1 MRPTNTINVV
11 LSIAMFII
19 PGSAFGGL
27 NRWSLSEVTFS
38 DGGTAEGFF
47 DLDGGVVENWRITV
61 AGGNEALFP
70 EFTYSPANS
79 TVSRVLVAAW
89 APEPTFFFRDSA
101 SVREL
106 RITPAAP
113 LADEGGTVDLDLET
127 GGGGS
132 GGVECFNCGPA
143 RTITG
148 GSLVAG
154 SAEETLLFPQFGNGG
169 GLISELVLANTTALE
184 ASLRVEFRDGEGVP
198 MDVGISEAPLGAGA
212 PTGIFSSIDFALPPF
227 GTVTIPTDGLGNEPS
242 AGSVVVL
249 SDRRVGGV
257 VRFSIAGVGI
267 AGVGASP
274 PLTEFIVPV
283 RRKAGVINTGLALR
297 NAVST
302 PVRIEMTL
310 ARQDGTVAPHGSE
323 TIDDFAGSG
332 QLARFIDEL
341 FPDADTD
348 DFKGSVRVEI
358 FGGSVAAT
366 ALELG
371 GEPGQFTTLPVINLL
386 GP

>member
-1 MRPTNTINVV
+1 VPPATGKPFFKATYEIM
-11 LSIAMFII
+11 
-19 PGSAFGGL
+19 
-27 NRWSLSEVTFS
+27 
-38 DGGTAEGFF
+38 TAEGFF